1 MRKTTIVVDDDLVA
15 QAQTVLGTS
24 GLKDTVDAALK
35 EVVASAARRAHARRL
50 REMRGLDLDRPEIM
64 EQAWR

>member
-1 MRKTTIVVDDDLVA
+1 VYRRVRRPPIARGWEGVRD
-15 QAQTVLGTS
+15 
-24 GLKDTVDAALK
+24 LKDTVDAALK
-35 EVVASAARRAHARRL
+35 EVVASAARRADARRL